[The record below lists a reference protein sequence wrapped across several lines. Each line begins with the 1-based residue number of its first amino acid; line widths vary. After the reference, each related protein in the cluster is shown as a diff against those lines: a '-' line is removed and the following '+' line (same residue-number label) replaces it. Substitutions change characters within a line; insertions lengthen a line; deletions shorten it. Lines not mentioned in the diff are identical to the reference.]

1 MDHIEIP
8 EPPVPYTFNPNAE
21 TIAAMKK
28 ADAITRN
35 PNVKSYTDIA
45 EMFKDILSSPDE
57 DDDEYCK
64 YLYKEFVRDTDP
76 TKNDAEPIESIVKEL
91 GIPPDKQE

>member
-21 TIAAMKK
+21 TIAAMK

-45 EMFKDILSSPDE
+45 EMFKDILSS
-57 DDDEYCK
+57 
-64 YLYKEFVRDTDP
+64 R
-76 TKNDAEPIESIVKEL
+76 
-91 GIPPDKQE
+91 